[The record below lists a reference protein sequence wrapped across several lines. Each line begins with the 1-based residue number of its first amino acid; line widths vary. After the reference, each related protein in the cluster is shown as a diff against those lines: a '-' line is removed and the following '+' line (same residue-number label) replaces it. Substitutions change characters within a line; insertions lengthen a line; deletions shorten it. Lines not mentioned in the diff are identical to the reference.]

1 MAVEYPPVDVVTEL
15 HQLQFAMYLNVTA
28 LAVFLFDYCLTLSSE
43 VRHVWGTKWETTR
56 IIFTISRYLPFIA
69 SPMVCFYNLYGNK
82 CGAYNY
88 VIDVFAQ
95 GSVVAAEAVL
105 VLRTYALWGHS
116 RRVLVVLMALAAVS
130 ISPRY
135 IRISTEITSTTSGQC
150 QAFII
155 AASIIWCKVKFS
167 LPGDSESTYV
177 WYAAGCGS
185 GALRN
190 TAFRGVFLMAYEII
204 LQSMNTWRK
213 LRTYRNVQSRVL
225 STLYWDGIMYMFWII
240 LLTAANTAVLLA
252 APLSYISSLDTTQV
266 AQQSV
271 FASRIFFNLRECDE
285 SIRDGEPG
293 TEMSLD
299 PLQFSPHSIGTSQ
312 SRAEN
317 SALRLA

>member
-1 MAVEYPPVDVVTEL
+1 MAAEYSSIDAVTEL
-15 HQLQFAMYLNVTA
+15 HQLQFAKYLNVTA
-28 LAVFLFDYCLTLSSE
+28 LAVFLFDYCLTLSLE
-43 VRHVWGTKWETTR
+43 VHHVWGRKWEITR
-56 IIFTISRYLPFIA
+56 IVFTISRYLPFIA
-69 SPMVCFYNLYGNK
+69 SPMVCFYNLYGNN

-95 GSVVAAEAVL
+95 GCVFAAEAVL
-105 VLRTYALWGHS
+105 ILRTYALWGHS
-116 RRVLVVLMALAAVS
+116 RRVLIVLIVLAVV
-130 ISPRY
+130 
-135 IRISTEITSTTSGQC
+135 
-150 QAFII
+150 FII
-155 AASIIWCKVKFS
+155 AAMIIWSRVKFS

-185 GALRN
+185 GTLRN

-213 LRTYRNVQSRVL
+213 LRTYRDVQSRVL

-252 APLSYISSLDTTQV
+252 APLPYISSLDTAQV

-285 SIRDGEPG
+285 RIRDGGSG
-293 TEMSLD
+293 TEMSLV
-299 PLQFSPHSIGTSQ
+299 PLQFSPNSVGASQ
-312 SRAEN
+312 SRVEN
-317 SALRLA
+317 STL